1 MTHTDPFD
9 RDIDYDRARR
19 FAALERRMAID
30 TLVRRVFRLGRRQ
43 APQR

>member
-30 TLVRRVFRLGRRQ
+30 ALVRRVFRLGRRQ
-43 APQR
+43 AQQR